1 MALAQKAGVS
11 NATVS
16 HIETDQRLPTV
27 GTIAR
32 LASALGM
39 SAAWLAYG
47 FGSQRSEGRA
57 ASCEGMAERL
67 RAARTDRGHTRTD
80 LSRLAERTPGTISGI
95 EAGGQA
101 RVDTVERL
109 AKELRISPA
118 WLAFG
123 VGDRE
128 LPPRRRGTARP
139 AHAADPA

>member
-27 GTIAR
+27 GTIAS
-32 LASALGM
+32 LASALGI

-47 FGSQRSEGRA
+47 LGPQSSEGTA

-67 RAARTDRGHTRTD
+67 RAVRAERGHTRTD
-80 LSRLAERTPGTISGI
+80 LARLIERTPGTISGI

-101 RVDTVERL
+101 GVETIDRL
-109 AKELRISPA
+109 AKELRVSPA
-118 WLAFG
+118 WLAYG
-123 VGDRE
+123 IGDRE
-128 LPPRRRGTARP
+128 PPSRRQSRSAARP
-139 AHAADPA
+139 AATA

>member
-27 GTIAR
+27 GTVSC

-47 FGSQRSEGRA
+47 LGSQNSEGTA
-57 ASCEGMAERL
+57 ASCDGMAQRL
-67 RAARTDRGHTRTD
+67 QAARTDRGHTRTD
-80 LSRLAERTPGTISGI
+80 LARLAERTPGTISGI
-95 EAGGQA
+95 EGGGQA
-101 RVDTVERL
+101 GVDTIERL

-123 VGDRE
+123 IGDRE

-139 AHAADPA
+139 ARAANPA